1 MPSGRVSPSSQVPA
15 EHSREERAPFPTAPA
30 EVLGHRSQF
39 DGLNP
44 CLCLD
49 KSVHR
54 PGLDQH
60 VPSPGAALTEPQRR
74 NVGAGGSPEGVG
86 VTGGAGQAEA
96 VESH

>member
-30 EVLGHRSQF
+30 EVLGHQSQF

-49 KSVHR
+49 KSVQR
-54 PGLDQH
+54 PGLDQN
-60 VPSPGAALTEPQRR
+60 VPSHGARPDRTTGTECRT
-74 NVGAGGSPEGVG
+74 GGSPEGVG

-96 VESH
+96 VDSH